1 MRHTGM
7 QITKYKEYIG
17 EIPINTI
24 KAWGE
29 ILMRDLPWEYRGW
42 SGAPKEPYRHWTS
55 YPTTN
60 GELEKI
66 WEAIDFS
73 FKEDG
78 FNLKVDR
85 IIGNLFA
92 HGDSSW
98 LHKDCDNENAWTAI
112 LYLNDHWDLNWGGET
127 VLVENNE
134 ILKSFAPTPGKF
146 ILFKSNIIHG
156 PRPVSREA
164 PWPRF
169 GLTFQ
174 CNDNYVQGLS
184 DSQISITSAAK
195 L

>member
-1 MRHTGM
+1 MRLIGM
-7 QITKYKEYIG
+7 QTTKYKEYIG
-17 EIPINTI
+17 EIPINTVR
-24 KAWGE
+24 AWGE
-29 ILMRDLPWEYRGW
+29 MLTRDLSWEYKGW
-42 SGAPKEPYRHWTS
+42 SGTPKEPYRHWTS
-55 YPTTN
+55 YPAMN
-60 GELEKI
+60 AELEKI

-78 FNLKVDR
+78 FNLKVER
-85 IIGNLFA
+85 VIANLFA

-98 LHKDCDNENAWTAI
+98 LHRDCDDNNAWTAI

-127 VLVENNE
+127 ILVEDNE
-134 ILKSFAPTPGKF
+134 ILKAFAPTPGKF

-174 CNDNYVQGLS
+174 CH
-184 DSQISITSAAK
+184 DSNVHGSSKIEVSNLPAAK